1 MNEADNKNINIR
13 PSDLHYWNYVRK
25 EWYHRTNMNHG
36 KHSGMYKG
44 IEILDSTWKPKNW
57 VVTLQVFDHQEE
69 KRLRTYRIRYNAQEG
84 YVIAES
90 EDGVTFK
97 DVRNPAR
104 MQDILYILP
113 RKFIWEWEELKS
125 AIVHFSK
132 GQDKGRDGELI

>member
-1 MNEADNKNINIR
+1 
-13 PSDLHYWNYVRK
+13 
-25 EWYHRTNMNHG
+25 
-36 KHSGMYKG
+36 MYKG